1 MKRSLTVS
9 LFTKNAMALRPIR
22 DQYSEATVE
31 TLTAIRYSTQTGT
44 TFQKTNNTG
53 CAIVKK
59 KKFCTEAVLLWW
71 NICLLLMKLP
81 FRLKGWGMC
90 ECPHNNGTVCALL
103 DVSVWVSGTVHSYAV
118 KKKTMIKWACSSCL
132 VTFFFV
138 SSVCTCDHS
147 DPFLFY
153 YLLLSDNRP
162 SCYRLHPEL
171 TLITSSAPSY
181 PTWRV
186 SSLGSQVIHK
196 VGFNRFMLQFFLTFM
211 FFRCNMLSMYE
222 NCRFVCVFNTALQ

>member
-59 KKFCTEAVLLWW
+59 KMFCTEAVLLWW

-118 KKKTMIKWACSSCL
+118 KKKQWSNEPAPL
-132 VTFFFV
+132 VWLLFFF
-138 SSVCTCDHS
+138 
-147 DPFLFY
+147 
-153 YLLLSDNRP
+153 LSLQFVP
-162 SCYRLHPEL
+162 AT
-171 TLITSSAPSY
+171 TLIHSY
-181 PTWRV
+181 F
-186 SSLGSQVIHK
+186 II
-196 VGFNRFMLQFFLTFM
+196 
-211 FFRCNMLSMYE
+211 YY
-222 NCRFVCVFNTALQ
+222 

>member
-59 KKFCTEAVLLWW
+59 KTFCTEAVLLWW
-71 NICLLLMKLP
+71 NICLLMKLP

-132 VTFFFV
+132 VTFFLSLQFV
-138 SSVCTCDHS
+138 PAT
-147 DPFLFY
+147 
-153 YLLLSDNRP
+153 
-162 SCYRLHPEL
+162 
-171 TLITSSAPSY
+171 TLIHSY
-181 PTWRV
+181 F
-186 SSLGSQVIHK
+186 II
-196 VGFNRFMLQFFLTFM
+196 
-211 FFRCNMLSMYE
+211 YY
-222 NCRFVCVFNTALQ
+222 